1 MWSWINGEVQAVS
14 QARVAVV
21 DHGFTVGDGVFET
34 LKTEAGVPFALTRHL
49 QRLNRSARGSAC
61 RPWTNTSS
69 GQPLMNSW
77 RGRRTPS
84 ESCGSPTRLD
94 PVHWGLNVATG
105 LPPSRVSASRADPGP
120 LQRRWWSVV
129 GRATNGLR

>member
-49 QRLNRSARGSAC
+49 QRLNRSARGLGLPAVDEHVV
-61 RPWTNTSS
+61 RTAVDE
-69 GQPLMNSW
+69 LMA
-77 RGRRTPS
+77 RQAYPS

-105 LPPSRVSASRADPGP
+105 LPHSRVSASRADPGP